1 MAKMATVKKLAANEA
16 AEVPFTSSLH
26 GLRYSS
32 VQMLS
37 LEQMSSSVVN
47 ALVAQVSLVTR

>member
-16 AEVPFTSSLH
+16 ADVVSSLH

-32 VQMLS
+32 VQILS
-37 LEQMSSSVVN
+37 LEQMVPSVVN